1 MPLEKNVLV
10 CLLGGSPD
18 EHPYQM
24 KAGGEFRM
32 QRADALVQQKSQVY
46 EVLHLAILR
55 LKVVALD
62 PTGMGHEITRD
73 TMRPQYSAVSR
84 DQ

>member
-1 MPLEKNVLV
+1 
-10 CLLGGSPD
+10 
-18 EHPYQM
+18 M

-32 QRADALVQQKSQVY
+32 QQADALVQQKSQVY
-46 EVLHLAILR
+46 EVLHLTILR

-62 PTGMGHEITRD
+62 PAGMGHEITRD
-73 TMRPQYSAVSR
+73 TMRPQHTAEST